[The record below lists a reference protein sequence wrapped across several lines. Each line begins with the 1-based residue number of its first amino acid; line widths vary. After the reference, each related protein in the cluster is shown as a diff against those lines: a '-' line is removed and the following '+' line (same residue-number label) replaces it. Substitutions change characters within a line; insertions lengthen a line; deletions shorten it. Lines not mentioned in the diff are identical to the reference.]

1 MQYLKNLNG
10 SAIEEGERKDAE
22 IIYMRKV
29 YEKYIRE
36 QKIEHKLELNDEAL
50 MRFMDEN
57 HPRWY

>member
-29 YEKYIRE
+29 YEEYIRE